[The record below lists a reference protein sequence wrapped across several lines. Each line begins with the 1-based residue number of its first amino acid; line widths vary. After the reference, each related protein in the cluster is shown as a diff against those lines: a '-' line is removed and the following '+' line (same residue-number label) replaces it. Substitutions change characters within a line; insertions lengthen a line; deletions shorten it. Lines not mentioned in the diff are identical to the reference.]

1 MGTAN
6 SPNLPRKMYR
16 SSTATCADRK
26 NETSEGDAGSR
37 FNMNEMSSH
46 KTSMS
51 ENGGWSRTRI
61 RTIALAVLTAVG
73 VCLCFRLAQPCI
85 PSLVWAG
92 ALASVFNPLHRW
104 IEARVRRPNLAAAF
118 SLVIIGLLV
127 VAPATWFAQML
138 AEQAISVPEYVQKQ
152 IAAGKWRMPDDQHP
166 RLAHFLALVERQ
178 VSSPENA
185 SMAATWLKT
194 ILSRLVK
201 ETAIAAVQVCLT
213 LYFLFYLLRDRSRVL
228 KAIRS
233 FLPLGESETNTLFG
247 RVNDTIHATLYGML
261 ALSVLQGVLGGLM
274 FWWLGVPSPWFWALV
289 AAVFAFVPVIDAFV
303 LWLPAA
309 VYLGLEG
316 RWGEALGVA
325 ALGSL
330 LVRVIENLLYPVLMK
345 HRLRVPSVS
354 IFVALVGGLLLF
366 GWSGLVLGP
375 VLITVTSTLLEI
387 CADRFGQSQ
396 VGIRIP
402 DRQRIESLECSDA
415 EQRRAS
421 GGTALPSAR
430 DREEMV
436 MRDVAQMPH
445 DFSGSSIS

>member
-1 MGTAN
+1 MRVPLMTV
-6 SPNLPRKMYR
+6 
-16 SSTATCADRK
+16 CIDRK
-26 NETSEGDAGSR
+26 NETSKDHAGSR
-37 FNMNEMSSH
+37 LDMNQPSSNE
-46 KTSMS
+46 TSMS
-51 ENGGWSRTRI
+51 ENGGWPRTRI
-61 RTIALAVLTAVG
+61 RAIALALLAAVG
-73 VCLCFRLAQPCI
+73 ICLCYRLAQPCI

-185 SMAATWLKT
+185 SMATTWLKT
-194 ILSRLVK
+194 TLSRLAE
-201 ETAIAAVQVCLT
+201 ETAIAAVQVSLT
-213 LYFLFYLLRDRSRVL
+213 LYFLFYFLRDRFRVL
-228 KAIRS
+228 KTIRS

-247 RVNDTIHATLYGML
+247 RVNDTIHATLYGII
-261 ALSVLQGVLGGLM
+261 ALSALQGVLGGLM

-289 AAVFAFVPVIDAFV
+289 AAVFAFVPVVDTFV

-309 VYLGLEG
+309 AYLGLEG

-330 LVRVIENLLYPVLMK
+330 LVRAIENFLYPVLVK
-345 HRLRVPSVS
+345 DRLRVPPVS

-375 VLITVTSTLLEI
+375 VILTVTSALLEI
-387 CADRFGQSQ
+387 CAKRFGEPQG
-396 VGIRIP
+396 GIRSP
-402 DRQRIESLECSDA
+402 DRLRTDSLESINA
-415 EQRRAS
+415 EQGLAS
-421 GGTALPSAR
+421 AVADLPLS
-430 DREEMV
+430 
-436 MRDVAQMPH
+436 P
-445 DFSGSSIS
+445 GK